1 MNKPRDIYH
10 GKIMLFGEYSLIC
23 NSMGLVVPFRSVS
36 ARWDWIK
43 QSEDLFSIKS
53 NSHLKGF
60 HNFLANKQEY
70 YEILDLSQLKK
81 DLEDGLF
88 FSSTIPQGYGVGSS
102 GALVAGVYERYVTN
116 PSHEDI
122 TTLRSIMAGMEAYF
136 HGNSSGIDPISC
148 YLGETVLI
156 DENSNISCVEN
167 PLNLA
172 NQSMKVFLVDTKL
185 PRETTILMQ
194 HFDAQLHQYSF
205 FKKLRDQLIPSV
217 NKAIQHFRKGD
228 SVPFFQS
235 AHTISAFEYAFF
247 EPMVPAEMR
256 NFWQKGL
263 QNGDY
268 IMKLCGSGGG
278 GYLLAFATNEKLL
291 HPITECFELIP
302 LQ

>member
-23 NSMGLVVPFRSVS
+23 NSMGLVVPFRNVT
-36 ARWDWIK
+36 ARWDWLK
-43 QSEDLFSIKS
+43 QPEDRFSIKS
-53 NSHLKGF
+53 NNHLRSF
-60 HNFLANKQEY
+60 HDFLVNKQEY
-70 YEILDLSQLKK
+70 NEILDLSQLKK

-88 FSSTIPQGYGVGSS
+88 FSSTIPQGYGAGSS
-102 GALVAGVYERYVTN
+102 GALVAGVYERYVTHQN
-116 PSHEDI
+116 DDI
-122 TTLRSIMAGMEAYF
+122 TALRSIMAGMEAYF

-194 HFDAQLHQYSF
+194 HFDAELHQYSF
-205 FKKLRDQLIPSV
+205 FKKIRDHLIPSV
-217 NKAIQHFRKGD
+217 NQAIQHFRKGD
-228 SVPFFQS
+228 PLPFIES
-235 AHTISAFEYAFF
+235 AHAISTFEFSYF
-247 EPMVPAEMR
+247 EPMVPAEMSD
-256 NFWQKGL
+256 FWQKGL

-278 GYLLAFATNEKLL
+278 GYLLAFTTDEYSLQ
-291 HPITECFELIP
+291 PITERFEVIP